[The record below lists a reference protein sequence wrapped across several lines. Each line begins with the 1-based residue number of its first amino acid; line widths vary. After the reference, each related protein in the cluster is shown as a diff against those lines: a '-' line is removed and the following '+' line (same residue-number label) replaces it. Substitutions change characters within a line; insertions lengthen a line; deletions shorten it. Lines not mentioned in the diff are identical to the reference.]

1 MGDKPSQPTP
11 APPPI
16 EPLPDTVMVPE
27 TRDGGGHVK
36 K

>member
-1 MGDKPSQPTP
+1 MAVKPSTPKPT
-11 APPPI
+11 PPPI

-27 TRDGGGHVK
+27 NRPDGGGK